1 MRRPGLRTIF
11 LAAGLALAGCGEGE
25 APANQEAATA
35 APAANTAAPTGNE
48 AAAAKQPRP
57 AAASYALAGNGLAP
71 GLVFGLPQARAV
83 ELATAAFGAPT
94 GREHVDCP
102 AGPMDFVNFQDLQ
115 LIFEEGRFTG
125 WSMNGP
131 RPELRTAGGLSVGA
145 PRSTLGDR
153 EISEDD
159 GFGPGFS
166 DGEISGVL
174 DENETRI
181 AGLSAG
187 SICQFG

>member
-1 MRRPGLRTIF
+1 MPSQRGFTLV
-11 LAAGLALAGCGEGE
+11 AALLALAGCAAESE
-25 APANQEAATA
+25 APANQAAA
-35 APAANTAAPTGNE
+35 APAPANAAAPAVDA
-48 AAAAKQPRP
+48 AAAAKQDSS
-57 AAASYALAGNGLAP
+57 AAPSYALAGNGLAP
-71 GLVFGLPQARAV
+71 GLTFGLPKARAV

-131 RPELRTAGGLSVGA
+131 RPQLRTSGGLSVGA
-145 PRSTLGDR
+145 PRSVLGDR

-166 DGEISGVL
+166 EGEISGVL
-174 DENETRI
+174 DENGARI